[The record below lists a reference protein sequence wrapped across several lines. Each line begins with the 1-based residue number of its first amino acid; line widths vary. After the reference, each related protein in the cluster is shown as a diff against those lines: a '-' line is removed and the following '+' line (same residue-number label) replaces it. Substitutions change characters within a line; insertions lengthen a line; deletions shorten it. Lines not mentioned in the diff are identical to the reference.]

1 MRIAFISD
9 IHGNLTALQAV
20 LADLEQQKA
29 DLVISLGD
37 VVTLGPQP
45 AEVLTTLRGLGCICI
60 SGNHDEAVLDPERAA
75 ELQIADHLVPDIFW
89 GRSKLS
95 VSDLEFIRSFQANHK
110 FTFPNGTSVLCFHG
124 SPFSS
129 TDLILSTTPNEELDR
144 FLNGRSADVYIGGHS
159 HIQMHRRHGDKLVL
173 NSGSVGNAFTR
184 AYQPGIPP
192 KLLPWAEYAVL
203 DQNGQALEV
212 ELRRVPFSTSEVLSR
227 VKECG
232 LPGAEWWFAQY

>member
-20 LADLEQQKA
+20 LADLAHQNA

-45 AEVLTTLRGLGCICI
+45 AEVLATLRDLGCICI

-75 ELQIADHLVPDIFW
+75 ELQIAAHLVPDLFW
-89 GRSKLS
+89 GQSRLS
-95 VSDLEFIRSFQANHK
+95 ATDLEFIKSFHTTHEL
-110 FTFPNGTSVLCFHG
+110 TFPDGTSVLCFHG
-124 SPFSS
+124 SPHSS

-144 FLNGRSADVYIGGHS
+144 FLNGRNADVFIGGHS
-159 HIQMHRRHGDKLVL
+159 HIQMLRRYGDKLVL

-212 ELRRVPFSTSEVLSR
+212 ELRRVPFNTAEVLSR

-232 LPGAEWWFAQY
+232 LPGAEWWLSQY